1 MKKIGTTILL
11 LTAVCLSGCTPN
23 EKETYDYSLYRSYVG
38 NMKGIEVYCW
48 EKDEN
53 WYSGLLPGTN
63 RVKRYEEIVWL
74 QDNLPCPLKTMKQ
87 ILLDYPKSDIGRIIV
102 VDVPPTGWNG
112 RINDSNYES
121 YVYVCEQLGIDFP
134 YGQIY

>member
-1 MKKIGTTILL
+1 MKKIGTAIL

-38 NMKGIEVYCW
+38 NMKGIELYCW
-48 EKDEN
+48 ETNDN

-63 RVKRYEEIVWL
+63 RVKRYEEVVWL

-87 ILLDYPKSDIGRIIV
+87 ILLDYPKPPRIIV
-102 VDVPPTGWNG
+102 VDVPPTTWNG
-112 RINDSNYES
+112 RINDSNYAS
-121 YVYVCEQLGIDFP
+121 YVYVCEQLGLDFP

>member
-11 LTAVCLSGCTPN
+11 LTAVCLSGCISS

-38 NMKGIEVYCW
+38 NMKGIELYCW
-48 EKDEN
+48 ETNDN

-63 RVKRYEEIVWL
+63 RVKRYEEVVWL

-87 ILLDYPKSDIGRIIV
+87 ILLDYPKPPRIIV
-102 VDVPPTGWNG
+102 VDVPPHYLEWE
-112 RINDSNYES
+112 D
-121 YVYVCEQLGIDFP
+121 
-134 YGQIY
+134 